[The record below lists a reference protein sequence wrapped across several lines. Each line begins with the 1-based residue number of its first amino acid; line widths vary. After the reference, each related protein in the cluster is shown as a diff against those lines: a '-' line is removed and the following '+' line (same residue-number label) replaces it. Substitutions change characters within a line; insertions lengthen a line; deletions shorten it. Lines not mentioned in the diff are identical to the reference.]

1 MGRRPQ
7 GGARYDRRPS
17 HPPGTA
23 PPVTQGIPAAAPGK
37 TAHGTGRGASNDGQ
51 TILWSITTDRKRI
64 LTWSFVWSYGD
75 SNSRPLACHADPVSR
90 FTSEG
95 VERGATHLQEL
106 SDWVGISLRVPEY
119 AGSRFWLPCLA
130 VHDHGETVSTYPG
143 ALLGSSPARPWPPAA
158 ASRRSPATRN
168 YRRARHARRGQHPR
182 LKTRPARR
190 PDPRVSAGRVR

>member
-1 MGRRPQ
+1 MGRRPP

-75 SNSRPLACHADPVSR
+75 SNPRPLACHADPVSR

-95 VERGATHLQEL
+95 VGRGATHLREL
-106 SDWVGISLRVPEY
+106 SDWVGVSLRVPEY
-119 AGSRFWLPCLA
+119 GGSRFWLPCPLSTGEGSRGNRVQRTLLRISEIPRCRSLEFPRGRA
-130 VHDHGETVSTYPG
+130 V
-143 ALLGSSPARPWPPAA
+143 
-158 ASRRSPATRN
+158 
-168 YRRARHARRGQHPR
+168 RRAW
-182 LKTRPARR
+182 
-190 PDPRVSAGRVR
+190 D